1 MGPKEKAVVTTKS
14 GKIQGTHEDELYV
27 FKGIPY
33 AAAPV
38 GARRWLPPGPAEP
51 WSGVRPA
58 TTFGPIAPQSPG
70 QLNIM
75 IVKRGEEP
83 QNEDC
88 LFLNVWT
95 PGLNDSRWP
104 VMVWIHGGAFMMGS
118 GSSLQ
123 HPGSTLAKRGNVV
136 TVSIN
141 YRLGCLGFLHLK
153 KLTGGRITSTGIEG
167 LLDQIAALHWVQDNI
182 AAFGGDPNNITVF
195 GESAGAMSIGCLLA
209 MPKARG
215 LFHKAILQ
223 SGANTVKP
231 LDQAMQISRKFLEIL
246 GVNPEDVNTL
256 RSLSA
261 DQLISAQ
268 VELSAKMLELNI
280 RGAVLK
286 PVIDGEDLITWPID
300 AVKSGS
306 ADGITVLAGSNLEEA
321 RILTAGDKSL
331 ATLDK
336 GGLARRVRQILPVE
350 NVVEL
355 IESYRNA
362 RAKRGASTNLG
373 DILVAIQTDLQF
385 RIPAIRLVE
394 AQYGCKMTAYNYL
407 FNWNSVV
414 PGLGACHALDVGFVF
429 GMLNEDFHGIGP
441 AADSLAGKMQDSWVA
456 FARAGNPGC
465 KSLGDWPPYGAARK
479 TMILGED
486 CHVEDAPYDE
496 DRRVWESVPNSLLG
510 W

>member
-1 MGPKEKAVVTTKS
+1 MNPKDNTVVLSAT
-14 GKIQGTHEDELYV
+14 GKIQGSYEDGLYV

-38 GARRWLPPGPAEP
+38 GARRWLPPELIKP
-51 WSGVRPA
+51 WTGVRPA
-58 TTFGPIAPQSPG
+58 TSFGPIAPQNPG

-75 IVKRGEEP
+75 IGKRGEEP
-83 QNEDC
+83 QSEDC

-95 PGLNDSRWP
+95 PGLDDSHRP
-104 VMVWIHGGAFMMGS
+104 VMVWVHGGAFMMGS

-153 KLTGGRITSTGIEG
+153 KLTGGRVPSAGIEG

-182 AAFGGDPNNITVF
+182 VAFGGDPGNVTVF

-209 MPKARG
+209 MQKARG

-231 LDQAMQISRKFLEIL
+231 LDQAIQLSQILLDIL
-246 GVNPEDVNTL
+246 GVNPEDANTL

-261 DQLISAQ
+261 ERLISAQ
-268 VELSAKMLELNI
+268 VELSAKMLELHI

-286 PVIDGEDLITWPID
+286 PVIDGENLTTWPIE

-336 GGLARRVRQILPVE
+336 AGLIRRVKQILPVE
-350 NVVEL
+350 NVIEL
-355 IESYRNA
+355 IESYQSV
-362 RAKRGASTNLG
+362 RAKRGAGINPG

-394 AQYGCKMTAYNYL
+394 AQSAYKMPAYNYL

-429 GMLNEDFHGIGP
+429 GMLNEEFHGIGP
-441 AADSLAGKMQDSWVA
+441 AADSLAGKMQDSWIA
-456 FARAGNPGC
+456 FARTGNPGC
-465 KSLGDWPPYGAARK
+465 KSLGEWPPYGAARK
-479 TMILGED
+479 TMILGQD
-486 CHVEDAPYDE
+486 CHIEDAPYDE
-496 DRRVWESVPNSLLG
+496 ERRVWSPVPNSLLG